1 MSNVSFHNRQRC
13 VRKLLN
19 VFVLEVALC
28 LAACGSPA
36 PASSQA
42 VVSQRLARYAELLH
56 RQDAAAL
63 SGMFEPSGSMVHQ
76 GQPPVVGRAAIQ
88 AFLESFAGYKVLSH
102 QMQVD
107 SFVARGS
114 TVEQTGTYAQAV
126 LTPEGRTL
134 EVAGKFAA
142 VWRQEQDGT
151 WLIQSMRTAPASGS

>member
-1 MSNVSFHNRQRC
+1 
-13 VRKLLN
+13 
-19 VFVLEVALC
+19 
-28 LAACGSPA
+28 
-36 PASSQA
+36 
-42 VVSQRLARYAELLH
+42 
-56 RQDAAAL
+56 
-63 SGMFEPSGSMVHQ
+63 MFEPSGSMVHQ

-107 SFVARGS
+107 SFVARGNA
-114 TVEQTGTYAQAV
+114 VEQTGTYAQAV

-134 EVAGKFAA
+134 GVAGKFAA